1 MAPKVILDPNVFI
14 SVIIKEASQEA
25 STKLLNLI
33 DLGNI
38 GGVVSTVSLAEL
50 SVGYHLEGDTS
61 GLKNLILHLLSSAN
75 YEVIALDVDT
85 AVAAGKIRAEVG
97 LRLPDS
103 IIVASGLKAKVDYL
117 ISDDAGFKK
126 AAKYLKT
133 LTPNEFI
140 LALS

>member
-1 MAPKVILDPNVFI
+1 M
-14 SVIIKEASQEA
+14 
-25 STKLLNLI
+25 
-33 DLGNI
+33 
-38 GGVVSTVSLAEL
+38 SLAEL
-50 SVGYHLEGDTS
+50 SVGYHLEGDVN
-61 GLKNLILHLLSSAN
+61 GLKNLILHMLSSAN

-103 IIVASGLKAKVDYL
+103 IIVASGLKAKCDYL

-126 AAKYLKT
+126 AEKYLKT
-133 LTPNEFI
+133 LTPSEFI